1 MIRRQKR
8 ILILLISTPF
18 LIASTLVTWY
28 LNIITIQAYR
38 ENQKINQIQFASLI
52 KSQQIIIAELEYISI
67 LSDPSIP
74 DSENQSLNTDVYTH
88 LNWFWT
94 MFWGSSRFYNT
105 YYAGLL
111 IKSQQAYL
119 NPLQHPNTFYQ
130 EL

>member
-88 LNWFWT
+88 LN
-94 MFWGSSRFYNT
+94 
-105 YYAGLL
+105 
-111 IKSQQAYL
+111 
-119 NPLQHPNTFYQ
+119 
-130 EL
+130 